1 MSALLRTSVARAALR
16 ATPASRRSLVTLKER
31 LYEVEGIAD
40 SAGRNGTVT
49 SPQSKSLTLKMS
61 TPKSLGGA
69 EDAHNPEQLFAMGY
83 AACFSGALNLVA
95 GQQGKKDAVK
105 NAKIHVTVALGKR
118 ADAEGFGLEADIKV
132 TGVEDKSLVE
142 KAHEVCPYSV
152 LMRETCKSTL
162 HL

>member
-1 MSALLRTSVARAALR
+1 MCYRQMLNRCEEWDDCHRVCPAPGLRRWAFISFGQRLPLAIQSLPSTIMSALLRTSFARTALR

-83 AACFSGALNLVA
+83 AGA
-95 GQQGKKDAVK
+95 QI
-105 NAKIHVTVALGKR
+105 NAFRPRFI
-118 ADAEGFGLEADIKV
+118 
-132 TGVEDKSLVE
+132 
-142 KAHEVCPYSV
+142 
-152 LMRETCKSTL
+152 
-162 HL
+162 